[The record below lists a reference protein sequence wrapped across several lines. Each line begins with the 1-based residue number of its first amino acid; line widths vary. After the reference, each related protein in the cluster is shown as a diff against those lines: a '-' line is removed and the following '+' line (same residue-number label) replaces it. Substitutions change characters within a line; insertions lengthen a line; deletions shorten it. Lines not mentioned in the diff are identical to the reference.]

1 MQLRDFIVVKIGFV
15 NLHYYYIPIFK
26 VEGWDSNVLWLK
38 ITEDD
43 VIRNY
48 ERNEP
53 AHQDIM

>member
-26 VEGWDSNVLWLK
+26 VEGRDSNVLWLK